1 MTGPFETFSNR
12 YTPYTWVDGELVT
25 ATNGANRWEQGI
37 EALDTALDTAEDRLD
52 ALQVAVSQLSVDR
65 IPAGPT
71 SQRPQPAVGRMFF
84 DTTIGKPIIG
94 NGTAWLEFGAGDVVE
109 GPGSSTA
116 PANFTTVVQPDN
128 SIVCSWSPVS
138 GATHYKLYEVRSPNG
153 VDGAT
158 ELTTTSSTRTPSSM
172 GYYEYWV
179 TAWVGGVES
188 AQSAH
193 GICSLPYGSDPEN
206 PGDPGGGSAGS
217 PAELLAFDAGGGSW
231 NLGVGYPSG
240 HVDISPEQLMNGW
253 SEAPYFY
260 INDAGTAVHFQVPMN
275 GGRTSS
281 NTKYPRSELREY
293 INGSKASW
301 NGGSGTHV
309 MSYKAKVIHMED
321 DKPEIVIGQ
330 MHDGDDDTLQIRCE
344 GTTWRA
350 SINGTTHSTS
360 LGTFSWGTEVA
371 VEIRVSSGTL
381 TIKINGTTKITTNPG
396 YGSGNYFK
404 IGCYVQQNN
413 RDQDNPANGY
423 GSCEVRD
430 LVVSHS

>member
-37 EALDTALDTAEDRLD
+37 EALDTALDAAEDRLD

-94 NGTAWLEFGAGDVVE
+94 DGSKWLEFGAGDVVE

-116 PANFTTVVQPDN
+116 PANFTAVVQPDN

-158 ELTTTSSTRTPSSM
+158 ALTTTSSTRTPSSM

-206 PGDPGGGSAGS
+206 PGGDPGGVSGS
-217 PAELLAFDAGGGSW
+217 PAEVLAFGAGGGEW
-231 NLGVGYPSG
+231 NLGVGYSSG
-240 HVDISPEQLMNGW
+240 HVDISPQQLMNGW

-260 INDAGTAVHFQVPMN
+260 VTESGKVHFQVRMD

-281 NTKYPRSELREY
+281 NTKYPRCELREY
-293 INGSKASW
+293 RNGSKASW

-309 MSYKAKVIHMED
+309 MSGRTTVIHMED
-321 DKPEIVIGQ
+321 DKPEMVVAQ
-330 MHDGDDDTLQIRCE
+330 MHDGDDDTLQIRVE

-350 SINGTTHSTS
+350 SINGNEHPTS

-371 VEIRVSSGTL
+371 WEIRLQDGTL
-381 TIKINGTTKITTNPG
+381 RISINGSTKITTDPG
-396 YGSGNYFK
+396 FGSGNYFK
-404 IGCYVQQNN
+404 CGVYPQQNS
-413 RDQDNPANGY
+413 RDQDNPSSGY
-423 GSCEVRD
+423 SACELRD